1 MKHLRVFENFDK
13 QEDQFDIENVMLY
26 MVNILDN
33 YKVNFFDVD
42 NNMINSNDKNINDF
56 QLTKDY
62 HSIRRSRFMVE
73 IMQDNSKQ
81 LSIHDVAEIG
91 VEMSTTIKN
100 LEREGWILSD
110 YHLNQSKERS
120 QIDPLGSGK
129 VVFYY
134 IHYTF
139 SKEDQEIEPTKSL
152 QDTIPTNTILRA
164 FKKEGIDIEKQD
176 IKHLDDSIEIE
187 DWYTE
192 YLSNNEVEDALDE
205 LTDLLGATEW
215 EWYHGTNGIRF
226 QF

>member
-1 MKHLRVFENFDK
+1 MKHLKVFENFDK

-26 MVNILDN
+26 MVNVLDN

-42 NNMINSNDKNINDF
+42 NNMINSNDENINDF
-56 QLTKDY
+56 QLTKDF
-62 HSIRRSRFMVE
+62 HSIRRSRFMIE

-81 LSIHDVAEIG
+81 LSIHDIAEISI
-91 VEMSTTIKN
+91 EMSTTIKH
-100 LEREGWILSD
+100 LEREGWILSS
-110 YHLNQSKERS
+110 YHLNQTKLSS
-120 QIDPLGSGK
+120 HLNGK

-152 QDTIPTNTILRA
+152 QDTIPTTRILRA
-164 FKKEGIDIEKQD
+164 FEGGGIEIEKQD
-176 IKHLDDSIEIE
+176 IRYLDDSIEIE
-187 DWYTE
+187 EWYTE
-192 YLSNNEVEDALDE
+192 YLSNNEVEDSLDKI
-205 LTDLLGATEW
+205 TDLLGATEW

>member
-13 QEDQFDIENVMLY
+13 QEEQFDIEDVMLY
-26 MVNILDN
+26 MVNVLDE

-42 NNMINSNDKNINDF
+42 NEMVNSNDKNIIDF

-62 HSIRRSRFMVE
+62 HSIRRSRFMIE

-81 LSIHDVAEIG
+81 LSIHQVAEIG
-91 VEMSTTIKN
+91 IEMSTTIKL
-100 LEREGWILSD
+100 LERKGWVLSS
-110 YHLNQSKERS
+110 YYLNQTKNSSHLN
-120 QIDPLGSGK
+120 GST
-129 VVFYY
+129 VFYY

-139 SKEDQEIEPTKSL
+139 TKEDQEIEPTKSL

-164 FKKEGIDIEKQD
+164 FKKEGIEIEKQD

-192 YLSNNEVEDALDE
+192 YLSNNQVEDSLDKI
-205 LTDLLGATEW
+205 TDLLGATEW

>member
-1 MKHLRVFENFDK
+1 MKHIKIFENFDK

-26 MVNILDN
+26 MVNVLDN

-42 NNMINSNDKNINDF
+42 NNMVNSSDTNINDF

-62 HSIRRSRFMVE
+62 HSIRRSRFVIE

-81 LSIHDVAEIG
+81 LNIHDIAEISI
-91 VEMSTTIKN
+91 EMSTTIKH
-100 LEREGWILSD
+100 LEREGWTLVD
-110 YHLNQSKERS
+110 YHLNQSKDRAT
-120 QIDPLGSGK
+120 GK

-139 SKEDQEIEPTKSL
+139 AKPDQEIETTKSL
-152 QDTIPTNTILRA
+152 QDTIPTNILLRT
-164 FKKEGIDIEKQD
+164 FKKEGIEVEKQD
-176 IKHLDDSIEIE
+176 INYLDDSIEIE

-192 YLSNNEVEDALDE
+192 NLSSNEVDDALDKI
-205 LTDLLGATEW
+205 TDLLGATEW
-215 EWYHGTNGIRF
+215 EFYHGTNGIRF

>member
-1 MKHLRVFENFDK
+1 MKHLRLFENFDK
-13 QEDQFDIENVMLY
+13 KEDQFDIENVMLY
-26 MVNILDN
+26 MVNVLDN

-42 NNMINSNDKNINDF
+42 NEMVNSNDQNISDF
-56 QLTKDY
+56 HLTKDY
-62 HSIRRSRFMVE
+62 HSIRRSRFMIE

-91 VEMSTTIKN
+91 IEMSTTIKN

-110 YHLNQSKERS
+110 YHLNQTKLSS
-120 QIDPLGSGK
+120 HLNGK

-164 FKKEGIDIEKQD
+164 FKKEGIEIEKQD

-192 YLSNNEVEDALDE
+192 YLSNNQVEDSLDKI
-205 LTDLLGATEW
+205 TDLLGATEW

>member
-1 MKHLRVFENFDK
+1 MKHLRVFESFDK

-26 MVNILDN
+26 MVNVLDN

-42 NNMINSNDKNINDF
+42 NIMVNSDDKDINDF

-62 HSIRRSRFMVE
+62 HSIRRSRFMIE

-91 VEMSTTIKN
+91 IEMSTTIKN
-100 LEREGWILSD
+100 LEREGWTLSS
-110 YHLNQSKERS
+110 YYLNQSKDMMNHS
-120 QIDPLGSGK
+120 PGK

-139 SKEDQEIEPTKSL
+139 VKEDQEIETTKSL

-164 FKKEGIDIEKQD
+164 FKKEGIEIEKKD

-192 YLSNNEVEDALDE
+192 YLSNNQVEDSLDKI
-205 LTDLLGATEW
+205 TDLLGATEW

>member
-62 HSIRRSRFMVE
+62 HSIRRSRFMIE
-73 IMQDNSKQ
+73 IMQDSSRQ
-81 LSIHDVAEIG
+81 LSIHDIAEISI
-91 VEMSTTIKN
+91 EMSTTIKH
-100 LEREGWILSD
+100 LEREGWILSS
-110 YHLNQSKERS
+110 YHLNQSKDRATS
-120 QIDPLGSGK
+120 K

-139 SKEDQEIEPTKSL
+139 TKEDQEIEPSKSL
-152 QDTIPTNTILRA
+152 EDSVPFDKLQRILDQ
-164 FKKEGIDIEKQD
+164 KDIEIEQKNTLY
-176 IKHLDDSIEIE
+176 LDNSIEID
-187 DWYTE
+187 DWYSE
-192 YLSNNEVEDALDE
+192 FLDFRGVEDALDE
-205 LTDLLGATEW
+205 ITEILGASEW
-215 EWYHGTNGIRF
+215 EWKHARNVIVF
-226 QF
+226 NF

>member
-1 MKHLRVFENFDK
+1 MKHLKVFESFDK

-26 MVNILDN
+26 MVNVLDN

-42 NNMINSNDKNINDF
+42 NNMINSNDENINDF

-62 HSIRRSRFMVE
+62 HSIRRSRFMIE

-91 VEMSTTIKN
+91 IEMSTTIKN

-110 YHLNQSKERS
+110 YHLNQTKLSS
-120 QIDPLGSGK
+120 HLNGK

-152 QDTIPTNTILRA
+152 QDTIPTNTILRV
-164 FKKEGIDIEKQD
+164 FKKEGIEIEKQD

-192 YLSNNEVEDALDE
+192 YLSNNEVEDSLDKI
-205 LTDLLGATEW
+205 TDLLGATEW

-226 QF
+226 YF

>member
-26 MVNILDN
+26 MVNVIDN

-42 NNMINSNDKNINDF
+42 NNMINSNDENINDF
-56 QLTKDY
+56 KLTKDF
-62 HSIRRSRFMVE
+62 HSVRRSRFVIE
-73 IMQDNSKQ
+73 VMQDNSKS
-81 LSIHDVAEIG
+81 LSIHDVTEIG
-91 VEMSTTIKN
+91 IEMSTTIKH

-110 YHLNQSKERS
+110 YHLNQSKERAT
-120 QIDPLGSGK
+120 GK

-139 SKEDQEIEPTKSL
+139 AKPDQEIETTKSL
-152 QDTIPTNTILRA
+152 QDTIPTNILLRT
-164 FKKEGIDIEKQD
+164 FKKEGIEIEKQD
-176 IKHLDDSIEIE
+176 ISYLDDSIEIE

-192 YLSNNEVEDALDE
+192 NLSSNEVDDALDKI
-205 LTDLLGATEW
+205 TDLLGATEW
-215 EWYHGTNGIRF
+215 EFYHGTNGIRF

>member
-42 NNMINSNDKNINDF
+42 NNMINSNDENINDF

-73 IMQDNSKQ
+73 IMQENRQIGSNQ

-91 VEMSTTIKN
+91 IEMSTTIKH
-100 LEREGWILSD
+100 LEREGWVLSD
-110 YHLNQSKERS
+110 YYLNQSKDRTT
-120 QIDPLGSGK
+120 GK

-139 SKEDQEIEPTKSL
+139 SKEDQEIEPSKSL
-152 QDTIPTNTILRA
+152 EDSIPTNRILRA
-164 FKKEGIDIEKQD
+164 FEKEGIEERITLKV
-176 IKHLDDSIEIE
+176 
-187 DWYTE
+187 T
-192 YLSNNEVEDALDE
+192 
-205 LTDLLGATEW
+205 
-215 EWYHGTNGIRF
+215 F
-226 QF
+226 

>member
-1 MKHLRVFENFDK
+1 MKHIKIFENFDK

-73 IMQDNSKQ
+73 IMQENRQIGSNQ

-91 VEMSTTIKN
+91 IEMSTTIKN

-110 YHLNQSKERS
+110 YHLNQSKLS
-120 QIDPLGSGK
+120 SDLKGK

-139 SKEDQEIEPTKSL
+139 SKEDQEIEPSKSL
-152 QDTIPTNTILRA
+152 EDSIPTNRILRA
-164 FKKEGIDIEKQD
+164 FEGGGIEIKKQD
-176 IKHLDDSIEIE
+176 ITYLDDSIEIE

-192 YLSNNEVEDALDE
+192 YLSNNEVEDYLDE
-205 LTDLLGATEW
+205 ITDLLGATEW

>member
-1 MKHLRVFENFDK
+1 MKHLKVFENFDK

-26 MVNILDN
+26 MVNVLDN
-33 YKVNFFDVD
+33 FKVNFFDVD
-42 NNMINSNDKNINDF
+42 NEMVNSNDQNISDF
-56 QLTKDY
+56 HLTKDY
-62 HSIRRSRFMVE
+62 HSIRRSRFMIE
-73 IMQDNSKQ
+73 IMQDNSKS

-91 VEMSTTIKN
+91 IEMSTTIKN

-110 YHLNQSKERS
+110 YHLNQTKLSS
-120 QIDPLGSGK
+120 HLNGK

-152 QDTIPTNTILRA
+152 QDTIPTNTILRT
-164 FKKEGIDIEKQD
+164 FKKEGIEIKKQD

-187 DWYTE
+187 YWYTE
-192 YLSNNEVEDALDE
+192 YLSNNQVEDSLDKI
-205 LTDLLGATEW
+205 TDLLGATEW

>member
-42 NNMINSNDKNINDF
+42 NIMVNSDDKDINDF

-62 HSIRRSRFMVE
+62 HSIRRSRFMIE
-73 IMQDNSKQ
+73 IMQHSSKQ

-91 VEMSTTIKN
+91 IEMSTTIKH

-110 YHLNQSKERS
+110 YYLNQSKERS

-139 SKEDQEIEPTKSL
+139 SKEDQEIEPSKGLEDSVPFYKL
-152 QDTIPTNTILRA
+152 
-164 FKKEGIDIEKQD
+164 KKVLYDEDIEIKQ
-176 IKHLDDSIEIE
+176 KSTRYLDNSIEID
-187 DWYTE
+187 DWY
-192 YLSNNEVEDALDE
+192 SQSQDF
-205 LTDLLGATEW
+205 
-215 EWYHGTNGIRF
+215 RF
-226 QF
+226 N

>member
-1 MKHLRVFENFDK
+1 MKHLKVFESFDK

-26 MVNILDN
+26 MVNVLDN

-42 NNMINSNDKNINDF
+42 NKMVNSNDENISDF
-56 QLTKDY
+56 QLTKDF
-62 HSIRRSRFMVE
+62 HSIRRSRFMIE
-73 IMQDNSKQ
+73 IMQDSSKQ
-81 LSIHDVAEIG
+81 LSIHEVAEISI
-91 VEMSTTIKN
+91 EMSTTIKH
-100 LEREGWILSD
+100 LEREGWILSS
-110 YHLNQSKERS
+110 YHLNQSKNR
-120 QIDPLGSGK
+120 DTGK

-192 YLSNNEVEDALDE
+192 YLSNNQVEDSLDKI
-205 LTDLLGATEW
+205 TDLLGATEW

>member
-73 IMQDNSKQ
+73 IMQENRQIGSNQ

-91 VEMSTTIKN
+91 IEMSTTIKN

-110 YHLNQSKERS
+110 YHLNQSKLS
-120 QIDPLGSGK
+120 IDLKGK

-139 SKEDQEIEPTKSL
+139 SKEDQEIEPSKSL
-152 QDTIPTNTILRA
+152 EDSIPTNRILRA
-164 FKKEGIDIEKQD
+164 FEGGGIEIKKQD
-176 IKHLDDSIEIE
+176 ITYLDDSIEIE

-192 YLSNNEVEDALDE
+192 YLSNNEVEDYLDE
-205 LTDLLGATEW
+205 ITDLLGATEW

>member
-1 MKHLRVFENFDK
+1 MKHIKIFENFDK

-26 MVNILDN
+26 MVNVLDN

-42 NNMINSNDKNINDF
+42 NNMVNSSDTNINDF

-62 HSIRRSRFMVE
+62 HSIRRSRFVIE

-81 LSIHDVAEIG
+81 LNIHDIAEISI
-91 VEMSTTIKN
+91 EMSTTIKH
-100 LEREGWILSD
+100 LEREGWTLVD
-110 YHLNQSKERS
+110 YHLNQSKDRAT
-120 QIDPLGSGK
+120 GK

-139 SKEDQEIEPTKSL
+139 AKPDQEIETTKSL
-152 QDTIPTNTILRA
+152 QDTIPTNILLRT
-164 FKKEGIDIEKQD
+164 FKKEGIEINKQD
-176 IKHLDDSIEIE
+176 IRYLDDSIEIE

-192 YLSNNEVEDALDE
+192 NLSSNEVDDALDKI
-205 LTDLLGATEW
+205 TDLLGATEW
-215 EWYHGTNGIRF
+215 EFYHGTNGIRF